1 MEQKKYK
8 LSLYFGFH
16 DANVTFSSDKEVL
29 LYLEAERVLG
39 KKHMTFKT
47 PSGMMALIKY
57 GLAYLKLSIDDFDT
71 LYLAKWNNIL
81 GEKPVDILGKTFTP
95 IMTSHHMN
103 HIGSSYPAGFENS
116 LVVCADGGSEDGT
129 SKLYF
134 KKGKEIEE
142 LEDLDDTPMTGK
154 FFGTLTQMIIWPTMG
169 RAHNTFPGKTMG
181 LAALGHE
188 DEELSKLVEENWR
201 EINKLHPDG
210 VSHLLKIFNLSDD
223 YSKPWEDQRR
233 ADLAYV
239 GQKFWV
245 EKFYE
250 KILSFSHLSRN
261 VSLVGGCALNVVLNS
276 KLLESGHFDNVYT
289 SPVSGDP
296 GQSIGAILFH
306 HPEIECKYPFLGRGY
321 GDCEKI
327 PDQLLQDFLDHK
339 IIAWYQGRSEAGAR
353 ALGHRSFLGLADS
366 LEMRDRLSI
375 KIKKREPYR
384 PVASIVASELTEKF
398 FDFKEGG
405 SPYMTFSPKVKEI
418 TKKLAPAIVHFDGT
432 SRVQTLAR
440 EENPVLHD
448 VIVQIGEKTGAPIIM
463 NSSFNVASEP
473 IIDTPADA
481 FRNFF
486 NSDCDVLYING
497 ERFEK

>member
-1 MEQKKYK
+1 MKKNYI
-8 LSLYFGFH
+8 LSIYFGHH
-16 DANVTFSSDKEVL
+16 DSNVTFSSDEEIL

-47 PSGMMALIKY
+47 PGGMMALIKC
-57 GLAYLKLSIDDFDT
+57 GLDHLNLTIEDFDT

-81 GEKPVDILGKTFTP
+81 GEHGVNILGKTFEP

-116 LVVCADGGSEDGT
+116 IVVCADGGSEDGT

-134 KKGKEIEE
+134 KKGNEIQT
-142 LEDLDDTPMTGK
+142 LEDLNDTPMTGK
-154 FFGTLTQMIIWPTMG
+154 FYGTLTQMIIWPTMG

-181 LAALGHE
+181 LAALGH
-188 DEELSKLVEENWR
+188 DDPELAKLVKENWE
-201 EINKLHPDG
+201 EINKLHYNG
-210 VSHLLKIFNLSDD
+210 VAHLLKIFNLTDD
-223 YSKPWEDQRR
+223 YSKPWEDKRR

-250 KILSFSHLSRN
+250 KILSYARLSRN
-261 VSLVGGCALNVVLNS
+261 ISLVGGCALNVVLNS

-306 HPEIECKYPFLGRGY
+306 HPNIKCDYPFLGRGF
-321 GDCEKI
+321 GECEKL
-327 PDQLLQDFLDHK
+327 PEKLLEDFLSHK

-384 PVASIVASELTEKF
+384 PVASIIASEFTEKF

-405 SPYMTFSPKVKEI
+405 SPFMTFSPKVKQI
-418 TKKLAPAIVHFDGT
+418 TKELAPAIVHFDDT
-432 SRVQTLAR
+432 SRVQTLSKKD
-440 EENPVLHD
+440 NPILHE
-448 VIVQIGEKTGAPIIM
+448 ILLQIGEKTGAPIIM

-497 ERFEK
+497 ERYEK